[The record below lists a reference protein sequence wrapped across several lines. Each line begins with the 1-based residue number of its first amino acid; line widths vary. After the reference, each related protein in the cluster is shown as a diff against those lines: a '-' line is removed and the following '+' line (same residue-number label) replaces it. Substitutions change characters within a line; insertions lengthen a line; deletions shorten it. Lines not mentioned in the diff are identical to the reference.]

1 MPRCPPALILAAFH
15 LWSLVS
21 LQFCPCV
28 ESGDMSARQ
37 DGHLLSEYHLP
48 LTHLGFFLCLPSLLR
63 STFGLL
69 PIHSPRTFIA
79 GPLASAMPRK
89 SEPLAHPTGLGMSP
103 PPPAHAQL
111 VAPLP
116 VPTHRARQAEPM
128 RTLS

>member
-1 MPRCPPALILAAFH
+1 MLRCPPALILAAFH

-63 STFGLL
+63 SAFGLL
-69 PIHSPRTFIA
+69 PIHSSFIA
-79 GPLASAMPRK
+79 GPLAPAMPSK
-89 SEPLAHPTGLGMSP
+89 SEPLAHPPGLGISP
-103 PPPAHAQL
+103 PSPPHAQL

-116 VPTHRARQAEPM
+116 VPTHRARQAEPT